1 MEIDPETA
9 ARFTL
14 ERQHLIERAPPDH
27 AIAVVDDIMGLNAQG
42 ALNFQLS
49 LWNRVSELS
58 RDFLPQ
64 ALFEERSLVRS
75 WLMRDTVHIIP
86 ASRLELYRA
95 ALKRPLMN
103 EWNRWTIKTGKKE
116 SPEEW
121 EPLYP
126 LVLER
131 LEKRPLTM
139 NELLEEMGWSSQD
152 DKRTLSRLVREMSH
166 QSLLCHAASSG
177 PWYHNTEHAFARVSK
192 WLPSSGEVPPEER
205 EALTE
210 LVRRYLRSY
219 GPATASDF
227 SYWSGLR
234 VRDAQPAFEAIAD
247 SMEEV
252 SITGQRRKCLVLKED
267 INLLCSS
274 HDLPPHV
281 RLLPQFDA
289 LIMGHK
295 DKSRFMRSDDKKSIF
310 LPRAGVAATILLD
323 GRVEGVWKMRKK
335 KKQWALELFPF
346 RDLSKEED
354 EALGKE
360 IEELRRFTGFE
371 IVVDMKPV
379 AAQHN

>member
-14 ERQHLIERAPPDH
+14 ERQHLLERAPPDH
-27 AIAVVDDIMGLNAQG
+27 AVAVVDDIMGLNAQG

-58 RDFLPQ
+58 HDFLPQ

-139 NELLEEMGWSSQD
+139 NELLEEMDWSGQD

-166 QSLLCHAASSG
+166 QGLLCHAASSG
-177 PWYHNTEHAFARVSK
+177 PWYHNTEHAFTRVDR

-219 GPATASDF
+219 GPATVSDF

-234 VRDAQPAFEAIAD
+234 VRDAQPVFEAIAD
-247 SMEEV
+247 STEEI
-252 SITGQRRKCLVLKED
+252 SITGQRRKCLVLNED

-295 DKSRFMRSDDKKSIF
+295 DKTRFMRSDAKKSIF

-335 KKQWALELFPF
+335 KNLWALELSPF

-360 IEELRRFTGFE
+360 IEELRRFTGFK

-379 AAQHN
+379 AA

>member
-1 MEIDPETA
+1 MEIDTETPS
-9 ARFTL
+9 RFTL

-166 QSLLCHAASSG
+166 QGLLCHAASSG

-267 INLLCSS
+267 INLLYSS
-274 HDLPPHV
+274 HDLPTHV
-281 RLLPQFDA
+281 RILPQFDA
-289 LIMGHK
+289 LIMGLK
-295 DKSRFMRSDDKKSIF
+295 
-310 LPRAGVAATILLD
+310 
-323 GRVEGVWKMRKK
+323 
-335 KKQWALELFPF
+335 
-346 RDLSKEED
+346 
-354 EALGKE
+354 
-360 IEELRRFTGFE
+360 
-371 IVVDMKPV
+371 
-379 AAQHN
+379 

>member
-1 MEIDPETA
+1 MEIDTETA

-14 ERQHLIERAPPDH
+14 ERQHLLERAPPDH
-27 AIAVVDDIMGLNAQG
+27 AVAVVDDIMGLNAQG

-58 RDFLPQ
+58 HDFLPQ

-116 SPEEW
+116 SPAEW

-166 QSLLCHAASSG
+166 QGLLCRAASSG

-219 GPATASDF
+219 GPATVSDF

-234 VRDAQPAFEAIAD
+234 VRDAQPVFEAIAD
-247 SMEEV
+247 STEEI

-295 DKSRFMRSDDKKSIF
+295 DKTRFMRSDDKY
-310 LPRAGVAATILLD
+310 LPAK
-323 GRVEGVWKMRKK
+323 GRGGSYDTARWQGRGR
-335 KKQWALELFPF
+335 LE
-346 RDLSKEED
+346 DEEKEEPVGTR
-354 EALGKE
+354 ALPLQGSIQGRGRGAGEGDRRTPE
-360 IEELRRFTGFE
+360 IHRL
-371 IVVDMKPV
+371 
-379 AAQHN
+379 

>member
-14 ERQHLIERAPPDH
+14 ERQHLIERAPPVET
-27 AIAVVDDIMGLNAQG
+27 ITVIDDILGLNAQG

-49 LWNRVSELS
+49 LWNRVSQLS
-58 RDFLPQ
+58 HDFLPQ

-86 ASRLELYRA
+86 ASRLALYRA

-103 EWNRWTIKTGKKE
+103 EWNRWTVKTGKKE
-116 SPEEW
+116 SPGEW

-131 LEKRPLTM
+131 LEKRPHTL
-139 NELLEEMGWSSQD
+139 NELQEEMGWSSQD
-152 DKRTLSRLVREMSH
+152 DKGTLSRLVREMSLRG
-166 QSLLCHAASSG
+166 LLCHANSSG
-177 PWYHNTEHAFARVSK
+177 PWYHNTQHAFARVDR

-205 EALTE
+205 EALSE

-219 GPATASDF
+219 GPATVSDF
-227 SYWSGLR
+227 SYWSGLK
-234 VRDAQPAFEAIAD
+234 VRDAQPVFEAIRD
-247 SMEEV
+247 STEEI
-252 SITGQRRKCLVLKED
+252 SIMGQRRKCLILKED
-267 INLLCSS
+267 INQLCSS
-274 HDLPPHV
+274 HNLPPHA

-310 LPRAGVAATILLD
+310 LPRAYVAATILLD

-335 KKQWALELFPF
+335 KKQWALELSTF

-354 EALGKE
+354 EALWKE

-371 IVVDMKPV
+371 IVADIKPV
-379 AAQHN
+379 AV

>member
-9 ARFTL
+9 SRFTL
-14 ERQHLIERAPPDH
+14 ERQHLLELAPTDH
-27 AIAVVDDIMGLNAQG
+27 AVAVVDDIMGLNAQG

-289 LIMGHK
+289 LIRGHK

>member
-9 ARFTL
+9 TRITL
-14 ERQHLIERAPPDH
+14 KRQHLLERTPPDE
-27 AIAVVDDIMGLNAQG
+27 AIAVIDDLMGLNAQG

-86 ASRLELYRA
+86 ASRLKLYRA

-139 NELLEEMGWSSQD
+139 NELLEEMGWSGQD
-152 DKRTLSRLVREMSH
+152 DKRTLSRLVREMSLRG
-166 QSLLCHAASSG
+166 LLCHAASSG
-177 PWYHNTEHAFARVSK
+177 PWYHNTEHAFTRVDM
-192 WLPSSGEVPPEER
+192 WLPSSREVPPEER

-247 SMEEV
+247 STEEIY
-252 SITGQRRKCLVLKED
+252 ITGQRRKCLVLKED

-274 HDLPPHV
+274 HDLPPNV

-289 LIMGHK
+289 LVMGHK
-295 DKSRFMRSDDKKSIF
+295 DKSRFMRPDDRKSIF

-335 KKQWALELFPF
+335 KKQWALELSPF
-346 RDLSKEED
+346 RDLSEEED